1 MPAWDFNGAGE
12 ILLVDKPDRWSSFD
26 VVRKVRN
33 LFRVKKIGHAGT
45 LDPRATGLLVVCTGP
60 RTKQITEFV
69 EYDKEYT
76 GRFRLGITT
85 ASHDLETPV
94 ERERPW
100 ESVTDPTLREACA
113 GFIGT
118 SRQTPPMFSAA
129 KVKGK
134 ALYKYARAGKTVERR
149 DREIQIGLFDL
160 SEIALPEASF
170 RLVCSKGTYI
180 RSVVHDLGER
190 LGCGATLTA
199 LRRERVGPW
208 HVADA
213 WTIERL
219 IEAAAAMQSQEGHA
233 VRTTA

>member
-1 MPAWDFNGAGE
+1 MPVWDFNVSGE

-33 LFRVKKIGHAGT
+33 IFRVRKIGHAGT
-45 LDPRATGLLVVCTGP
+45 LDPRATGLLVICTGP
-60 RTKQITEFV
+60 KTKLITEFV
-69 EYDKEYT
+69 GYDKEYT
-76 GRFRLGITT
+76 GGFRLGITT

-94 ERERPW
+94 ELERSW
-100 ESVTDPTLREACA
+100 AAVTELALREACA

-118 SRQTPPMFSAA
+118 SRQTPPMYSAA
-129 KVKGK
+129 KVRGK
-134 ALYKYARAGKTVERR
+134 ALYKYARAGKTVERP
-149 DREIQIGLFDL
+149 DREISI
-160 SEIALPEASF
+160 PEFEATRVDMPNVQF
-170 RLVCSKGTYI
+170 RLVCSKGTYV

-190 LGCGATLTA
+190 LQCGATLTA

-208 HVADA
+208 SVADA

-219 IEAAAAMQSQEGHA
+219 IEAAAAMQMQDGHA

>member
-1 MPAWDFNGAGE
+1 MPAWDLNGAGE
-12 ILLVDKPDRWSSFD
+12 VLLVDKPDRWSSFD
-26 VVRKVRN
+26 VVRKLRN
-33 LFRVKKIGHAGT
+33 LFRVRKIGHAGT

-60 RTKQITEFV
+60 KTKRIAEFV
-69 EYDKEYT
+69 DYDKEYT
-76 GRFRLGITT
+76 GGFRLGITT

-100 ESVTDPTLREACA
+100 EGVTEASLREACA
-113 GFIGT
+113 GFLGR
-118 SRQTPPMFSAA
+118 SRQTPPMYSAA

-134 ALYKYARAGKTVERR
+134 ALYRYARAGRTVDRP
-149 DREIQIGLFDL
+149 DREIEITKFDL
-160 SEIALPEASF
+160 ESVALPDAGF
-170 RLVCSKGTYI
+170 RLVCSKGTYV

-208 HVADA
+208 SVSDA
-213 WTIERL
+213 WTIERF
-219 IEAAAAMQSQEGHA
+219 IETAAAMQSQEGHA

>member
-1 MPAWDFNGAGE
+1 MPSWDFNGAGE

-33 LFRVKKIGHAGT
+33 LFGIRKIGHAGT
-45 LDPRATGLLVVCTGP
+45 LDPRATGLLVICTGP
-60 RTKQITEFV
+60 KTKQITTFV

-76 GRFRLGITT
+76 GGFRLGVTT

-100 ESVTDPTLREACA
+100 ESVTEDSLRNACA
-113 GFIGT
+113 SFVGT
-118 SRQTPPMFSAA
+118 GRQTPPMYSAA

-134 ALYKYARAGKTVERR
+134 ALYKYARAGRTVERP
-149 DREIQIGLFDL
+149 DREIVIQTFEL
-160 SEIALPEASF
+160 SEVSLPEARF
-170 RLVCSKGTYI
+170 RLVCSKGTYV
-180 RSVVHDLGER
+180 RSVVYDLGER

-208 HVADA
+208 QVADA

-219 IEAAAAMQSQEGHA
+219 IEAAAMHSHEGHA